1 MVDRLAKISKYI
13 LIGLLV
19 MDILFIIIGLF
30 DGSGM
35 EPRWLQRPVEEFS
48 NPKWMY
54 YHGPFMVFAYFM
66 IGLTVVAILFAFIFG
81 IVVKPESLKSIG
93 VILGIVAVLALI
105 SWLMSSATLSP
116 EYLESMG
123 VSKGTERFVDFAMIF
138 TYIVIGGTI
147 ASVIYSAV
155 SKLINK

>member
-1 MVDRLAKISKYI
+1 MVDKLSKYCKYV
-13 LIGLLV
+13 LLGLMVLNV
-19 MDILFIIIGLF
+19 LFGIIAVAG
-30 DGSGM
+30 GEANVGT
-35 EPRWLQRPVEEFS
+35 
-48 NPKWMY
+48 
-54 YHGPFMVFAYFM
+54 FMVFAYCM
-66 IGLTVVAILFAFIFG
+66 IELTLDAILFAFIFG

-105 SWLMSSATLSP
+105 SWLMSKATLSP

-123 VSKGTERFVDFAMIF
+123 VSKGTEKFVDFAMIF